1 MSSVL
6 DVLGLRVFVVMMRL
20 CIRHS
25 RCSNSRNNKDR
36 EDFLQNIVH
45 GANLMGE
52 NLMTVDSS
60 AFKNAGTV
68 YRSDSSTRKG

>member
-1 MSSVL
+1 MSSVI
-6 DVLGLRVFVVMMRL
+6 DVLGLCVLVVMMRL

-25 RCSNSRNNKDR
+25 RCGNSRNNKDR

-52 NLMTVDSS
+52 SLTT
-60 AFKNAGTV
+60 G
-68 YRSDSSTRKG
+68 